1 MDKINQ
7 LNIKSNYDLLKQYYD
22 NVLNKDKDSFKSTND
37 EPTPISCIEE
47 MIEKI
52 PNDFWNKSVRIYD
65 PCCGNG
71 NFHLVIYNRLK
82 SILTHAQIKKCL
94 YFNDINE
101 LRLENVKKI
110 FNNCYINNNDKT
122 KFSIT
127 NYDFLNTDVNILCA
141 DINKTNKNNIHKY
154 NLIVANP
161 PYALLDD
168 DGKRTAKNHNLISDF
183 ITKSLEILAPD
194 GYLMFIIPDN
204 WMSLADR
211 NTLIKRL
218 TSLRIIHLNIHTAKK
233 YFKKIGSSFTWFVIQ
248 NKKLFEYDGSPLFN
262 ETDEIY
268 QYTVDG
274 IWKGQLYNSVIR
286 AEPRNY
292 IPLYFTKEVQSIIH
306 KTLDQIAI
314 EKIPIETSSDI
325 HKFTK
330 KNLISDVETDV
341 FKYKLI
347 HTPTQT
353 VYASRPHKYQD
364 GIKVFISTTN
374 KYQIFIDDC
383 GMTQS
388 IAFIRCDNKEIKHYK
403 LMVQAKKYKLLL
415 EHPLYKFLNNICRFG
430 NFNNVR
436 ILQLFPNVNE
446 LMEQNFNQLLGIS
459 HTEFGKLI
467 VNPSPK
473 TYKIFSQ
480 YIYKYFSITDEE
492 IKIIEL

>member
-1 MDKINQ
+1 MDKINE
-7 LNIKSNYDLLKQYYD
+7 LTIKSNYDLLKEYYD
-22 NVLNKDKDSFKSTND
+22 NVLNIDKDSFKSTND
-37 EPTPISCIEE
+37 EPTPIGCIEE
-47 MIEKI
+47 MVAKI

-65 PCCGNG
+65 PCSGNG
-71 NFHLVIYNRLK
+71 NFHIVIYNRLK
-82 SILTHAQIKKCL
+82 SILTHTQIKKCL

-110 FNNCYINNNDKT
+110 FNSNDKT
-122 KFSIT
+122 NFSIT
-127 NYDFLNTDVNILCA
+127 NYDFLNTDADILC
-141 DINKTNKNNIHKY
+141 DVINTPKKTNKY

-233 YFKKIGSSFTWFVIQ
+233 YFKKIGSSFTWFIIQ
-248 NKKLFEYDGSPLFN
+248 NKKLFDYDFAPLFD
-262 ETDEIY
+262 ETDGIY

-274 IWKGQLYNSVIR
+274 IWKGQLYSSVIR
-286 AEPRNY
+286 AEPRNF

-306 KTLDQIAI
+306 KTLDQIMLD
-314 EKIPIETSSDI
+314 KIPIETSSDL

-330 KNLISDVETDV
+330 KNLINDVETDV
-341 FKYKLI
+341 YKYKLI

-415 EHPLYKFLNNICRFG
+415 EHPLYIFLNNICRFG

-436 ILQLFPNVNE
+436 ILQLFPNVVE
-446 LMEQNFNQLLGIS
+446 LMEQNFNKLLGIS
-459 HTEFGKLI
+459 NIEFGTLLL
-467 VNPSPK
+467 NPSPK
-473 TYKIFSQ
+473 IYGIFSK
-480 YIYKYFSITDEE
+480 YIYRYFSITDEE
-492 IKIIEL
+492 IEIIES